1 MKKASIRVNN
11 EDEQGTLYTTGSFV
25 VRCSSRPGVDADNRY
40 RQDVPASN
48 RYEGHE
54 DRVRQHAQ
62 RIGHMLQSSGRHS
75 AA

>member
-1 MKKASIRVNN
+1 MSLTSPSTPD
-11 EDEQGTLYTTGSFV
+11 DEVRTSGSPAYSGSFV
-25 VRCSSRPGVDADNRY
+25 LKCSSRPGVDADNRY

-62 RIGHMLQSSGRHS
+62 RIGHMLKK
-75 AA
+75 